1 MLMSTNTYI
10 YLYMVNPKSEI
21 RGVVS
26 WTYIVILHLD
36 LSIYHV
42 PLSETTEKGRNPKI
56 SSTENLQIVLE
67 LLIVL
72 REFSLKE
79 FRLSTHTITAAPEQT
94 FVCCEAL
101 ESLDQECQ
109 TTHLS
114 RDRQA
119 GWSVSRR
126 LDAAELAAQIARTA
140 IFHSEGPQVCRVVPR
155 PQRRRCQEAF

>member
-1 MLMSTNTYI
+1 
-10 YLYMVNPKSEI
+10 MVNPKSEI

-42 PLSETTEKGRNPKI
+42 PLSETTEKGRNPKT

-101 ESLDQECQ
+101 
-109 TTHLS
+109 
-114 RDRQA
+114 
-119 GWSVSRR
+119 
-126 LDAAELAAQIARTA
+126 
-140 IFHSEGPQVCRVVPR
+140 
-155 PQRRRCQEAF
+155 